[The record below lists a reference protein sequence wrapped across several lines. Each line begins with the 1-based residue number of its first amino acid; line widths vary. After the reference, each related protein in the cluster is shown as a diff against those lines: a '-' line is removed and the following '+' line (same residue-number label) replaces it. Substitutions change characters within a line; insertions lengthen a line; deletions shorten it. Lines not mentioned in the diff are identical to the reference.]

1 MWDTGA
7 ELMVSR
13 GLLQNSEIRL
23 QEMLSQI
30 VIDQGNK
37 EGYQAIMETRD
48 ELLRLGRTTHVTELA
63 ANSTPVGEMT
73 VEDEQTGEVRLLSK
87 KERQRMKKDARMAK
101 KEAKGKGS
109 RVPSF
114 PMRSDEKVV
123 GIGGEVFYEDAEG
136 DLRDVSPDIPQE
148 EVALVGSHVI
158 APVGRS
164 FSYQLRLKRLTG
176 S

>member
-1 MWDTGA
+1 
-7 ELMVSR
+7 
-13 GLLQNSEIRL
+13 
-23 QEMLSQI
+23 MLSQI

-48 ELLRLGRTTHVTELA
+48 ELLRLGRTTHVTESA

-109 RVPSF
+109 RVLSF
-114 PMRSDEKVV
+114 PMRSDEEVV
-123 GIGGEVFYEDAEG
+123 VIGGEVFYEDAEG

-148 EVALVGSHVI
+148 EIALVGSHVI